1 MATSRAQPAKLD
13 LPVLAFASQAAFER
27 WLARHHGRSTGLWLK
42 FAKKASGIPSVSCAE
57 AVEAALC
64 HGWIDGQVRTLDDR
78 YYLQR
83 FTPRRPRSRWS
94 RINCGKAAG
103 LIARGKMKPA
113 GLRQVEAAKAD
124 GRWEAAYGPSRP
136 GAAAVPQDFRRAL
149 AASKRAGKTF
159 ATLNGW
165 NRYVVLYWI
174 SDAKKPQTRARRIE
188 HVVER
193 LAEGTRVFR

>member
-1 MATSRAQPAKLD
+1 MAEPPAKPPKLD
-13 LPVLAFASQAAFER
+13 LPIRAFASRAALER
-27 WLARHHGRSTGLWLK
+27 WLDRHHERSPGVWLK
-42 FAKKASGIPSVSCAE
+42 FAKKASGIPSVSYAE

-64 HGWIDGQVRTLDDR
+64 HGWIDGQVRSLDER
-78 YYLQR
+78 HYLQR

-94 RINCGKAAG
+94 RINCGKAAD

-124 GRWEAAYGPSRP
+124 GRWDAAYGPSRP
-136 GAAAVPQDFRRAL
+136 GAAAVPADLRRAL
-149 AASKRAGKTF
+149 AASKKAGETF

-165 NRYVVLYWI
+165 NRYVVLFWI
-174 SDAKKPQTRARRIE
+174 GDAKKPQTRARPIA

-193 LAEGTRVFR
+193 LAQGIRVFR